1 MSSSFDPYAEL
12 ASLFLTD
19 GEPNGGRRDGPTL
32 GLVRDEPLDEPRP
45 QPDLRLASA
54 TAGLSAAFS
63 ADDALGTPSLTE
75 SMPPS
80 IHHAVTAPIEIAI
93 VGHLP
98 VMGGLWLTQYADHV
112 ARREG
117 PTALVRIERG
127 QVTMELLRA
136 PGCRGVLERAATI
149 DEALAEL
156 AAVASRWVICP
167 SSEASVDGPLAADAL
182 TLLTG
187 GDDAA
192 TVAAYRI
199 MKNLAERWHIAGWPV
214 PPIGLVVLGSP
225 PERVEEVVEKLDRT
239 TKAFLDVDLAI
250 VGQHQR
256 MDAIESEGRRV
267 FQSADLK
274 GTDRAG
280 DLGVDWG
287 TDWGTDWGV
296 ADLCRRIR
304 AHGGRERR
312 AATIASPKRVGPGG
326 AAKLGPKPLGREI
339 PPLAL
344 AEPAPAEWVDPFTGA
359 PFANAGASPDSN
371 AHASFRASATA
382 NATAAI
388 DAGDATVSPEAP
400 PSTLAEAIPGLT
412 PLATRCP
419 HQPAVELAVDPVG
432 TLHLVIADDAL
443 AALRPVE
450 AWVRS
455 HAALLRAA
463 HPELAAPTP
472 IAIDVVTFDA
482 PAVAGLHGAGLHLH
496 LLIATRHG
504 QVHAPLNRSVIES

>member
-19 GEPNGGRRDGPTL
+19 DEASSPRREGPAL
-32 GLVRDEPLDEPRP
+32 ELVRDEAMPEEVISADPRDSAVQAESAGRILP
-45 QPDLRLASA
+45 HELRLAPA
-54 TAGLSAAFS
+54 LSSVEQGSPTIA
-63 ADDALGTPSLTE
+63 P
-75 SMPPS
+75 
-80 IHHAVTAPIEIAI
+80 AVTAPIEIAV

-112 ARREG
+112 GRREG

-127 QVTMELLRA
+127 QVTFELLRA

-156 AAVASRWVICP
+156 ATVASRWVICP
-167 SSEASVDGPLAADAL
+167 ANEASVDGPLPADAL

-199 MKNLAERWHIAGWPV
+199 MKNLAERWHIAGWPI
-214 PPIGLVVLGSP
+214 PPIGLVVLGST

-267 FQSADLK
+267 FHGSDLAS
-274 GTDRAG
+274 GLSVT
-280 DLGVDWG
+280 
-287 TDWGTDWGV
+287 
-296 ADLCRRIR
+296 DLCRRIR
-304 AHGGRERR
+304 ALGGRERR
-312 AATIASPKRVGPGG
+312 AASIVSPRRTGPGG
-326 AAKLGPKPLGREI
+326 AAKLGPKPLGREV

-344 AEPAPAEWVDPFTGA
+344 VEPVPSPGAVEPDTISGA
-359 PFANAGASPDSN
+359 PFTAEREPLE
-371 AHASFRASATA
+371 RAVSQVTDRSAEEPRFEPVSSLA
-382 NATAAI
+382 AT
-388 DAGDATVSPEAP
+388 
-400 PSTLAEAIPGLT
+400 LPGLL

-419 HQPAVELAVDPVG
+419 HQPTVELARDEAG
-432 TLHLVIADDAL
+432 TLHLVIGDSEL
-443 AALRPVE
+443 GLLRPVE

-455 HAALLRAA
+455 HAALLGAA
-463 HPELAAPTP
+463 HPDLAKP
-472 IAIDVVTFDA
+472 IRTAIDVVTADA
-482 PAVAGLHGAGLHLH
+482 PSVAGLHGTGLNLH
-496 LLIATRHG
+496 LLIETQHG
-504 QVHAPLNRSVIES
+504 RVHAPLSRPTEVG